1 MSPTTGPHVANDS
14 VLDVTAGARSAA
26 AVIRHTPARGSLDA
40 VDRAD
45 TRGECLNTRAGVEY
59 WSLTRSQPGREG
71 RPAWPARTAEK
82 LRTVLWGWAGKPVD
96 DAALEEVARVR
107 EALRGNLGEPL
118 CGHLTGQRWTGCTP
132 ESLRCWII
140 R

>member
-1 MSPTTGPHVANDS
+1 
-14 VLDVTAGARSAA
+14 
-26 AVIRHTPARGSLDA
+26 
-40 VDRAD
+40 
-45 TRGECLNTRAGVEY
+45 
-59 WSLTRSQPGREG
+59 
-71 RPAWPARTAEK
+71 
-82 LRTVLWGWAGKPVD
+82 LRTVLWGWAGKSVD

>member
-1 MSPTTGPHVANDS
+1 
-14 VLDVTAGARSAA
+14 VLGVGLRQRDEQG
-26 AVIRHTPARGSLDA
+26 DA
-40 VDRAD
+40 V
-45 TRGECLNTRAGVEY
+45 GL
-59 WSLTRSQPGREG
+59 GRQ
-71 RPAWPARTAEK
+71 AR
-82 LRTVLWGWAGKPVD
+82 R
-96 DAALEEVARVR
+96 RC

>member
-26 AVIRHTPARGSLDA
+26 AVIRPTPARGSLA
-40 VDRAD
+40 SVHSAG
-45 TRGECLNTRAGVEY
+45 TRGE
-59 WSLTRSQPGREG
+59 
-71 RPAWPARTAEK
+71 
-82 LRTVLWGWAGKPVD
+82 

-140 R
+140 RCCRHRPAAADLVARVSDGYVSLT

>member
-1 MSPTTGPHVANDS
+1 MVKTIYFLPRCEG
-14 VLDVTAGARSAA
+14 SAY
-26 AVIRHTPARGSLDA
+26 GSA
-40 VDRAD
+40 
-45 TRGECLNTRAGVEY
+45 TNKEM
-59 WSLTRSQPGREG
+59 
-71 RPAWPARTAEK
+71 
-82 LRTVLWGWAGKPVD
+82 LWGWAGKPVD

>member
-26 AVIRHTPARGSLDA
+26 AVSSDTPLHADHSTPSTIPTPRGMSEQQCRGGL
-40 VDRAD
+40 VGPNRLS
-45 TRGECLNTRAGVEY
+45 TRPRRT
-59 WSLTRSQPGREG
+59 PD
-71 RPAWPARTAEK
+71 PARTAEK

-107 EALRGNLGEPL
+107 EALRGDLGEPL

>member
-1 MSPTTGPHVANDS
+1 MSPLAPRPPPPSSD
-14 VLDVTAGARSAA
+14 
-26 AVIRHTPARGSLDA
+26 TPLHADHSTPSTVPTRG
-40 VDRAD
+40 
-45 TRGECLNTRAGVEY
+45 GECLNNSAGRGLVDPC
-59 WSLTRSQPGREG
+59 W
-71 RPAWPARTAEK
+71 
-82 LRTVLWGWAGKPVD
+82 WGWAGEPVD

-107 EALRGNLGEPL
+107 EALRGDLGEPL

>member
-1 MSPTTGPHVANDS
+1 MVPDPLSI
-14 VLDVTAGARSAA
+14 RS
-26 AVIRHTPARGSLDA
+26 RRTPGL
-40 VDRAD
+40 
-45 TRGECLNTRAGVEY
+45 
-59 WSLTRSQPGREG
+59 
-71 RPAWPARTAEK
+71 ARTHGRKVAHGAVG
-82 LRTVLWGWAGKPVD
+82 LAGKPVD